1 MTSEGARTRDG
12 KNGRTILRRTE
23 EKAAAGEPFFRA
35 AGFHKPHLP
44 WTAPKTFFNLD
55 PPGSLTPRAEPALR
69 DVPPIARQTELSGFA
84 QPDSREAAIRGYSAG
99 ASFTDAQV
107 GILLDQLDRWKR
119 WGNTGVVLVGDNGFH
134 LGDHGGR
141 WAKLSAFDAA
151 TRAPLIMAG
160 AGVPAGR
167 VVATP
172 VALLDIYPTLAE
184 LTHAAA
190 PGGLEGRSWV
200 GLMQGK
206 SKGSRRAA
214 SSMVFT
220 TMPRGAPPRS
230 GAQ

>member
-1 MTSEGARTRDG
+1 MCRRLRGKPSCPASLNPTRAR
-12 KNGRTILRRTE
+12 
-23 EKAAAGEPFFRA
+23 
-35 AGFHKPHLP
+35 
-44 WTAPKTFFNLD
+44 
-55 PPGSLTPRAEPALR
+55 PRSA
-69 DVPPIARQTELSGFA
+69 V
-84 QPDSREAAIRGYSAG
+84 YSAG

-172 VALLDIYPTLAE
+172 VALLDIYPTLAK

-200 GLMQGK
+200 GLMR
-206 SKGSRRAA
+206 GS
-214 SSMVFT
+214 
-220 TMPRGAPPRS
+220 PR
-230 GAQ
+230 

>member
-12 KNGRTILRRTE
+12 KKGRTILRRTE

-44 WTAPKTFFNLD
+44 WTAPKTVFNLD
-55 PPGSLTPRAEPALR
+55 PLGSLTPRAEPALR
-69 DVPPIARQTELSGFA
+69 DVPPIARQTELSGFT
-84 QPDSREAAIRGYSAG
+84 QPDSRVAAIRGYYAG

-107 GILLDQLDRWKR
+107 GILLDQLDRWKL

-134 LGDHGGR
+134 LGDHSGR

-172 VALLDIYPTLAE
+172 VDLLDIYPTLAE

-206 SKGSRRAA
+206 SEVSRRAA

-220 TMPRGAPPRS
+220 TMPRGAPTCS